1 MKAGYILVYE
11 GKVLVKYAE
20 ENSWTH
26 AEFDKTAKGL
36 AEAARVL
43 GRWMELEEESNHL
56 GLDQPQAS
64 PQCTLLVKNIGKQWA
79 DIQTEKEDGRR

>member
-43 GRWMELEEESNHL
+43 GRWMELEEESNGEEIARL
-56 GLDQPQAS
+56 KIENAR
-64 PQCTLLVKNIGKQWA
+64 LLVENEGLRNLPLVNWGWEQ
-79 DIQTEKEDGRR
+79 ED

>member
-11 GKVLVKYAE
+11 DKVLVKYAE
-20 ENSWTH
+20 ENTGTR
-26 AEFDKTAKGL
+26 AEFDQTAKGL

-43 GRWMELEEESNHL
+43 GRWMELEEEPDPL

-64 PQCTLLVKNIGKQWA
+64 PQYTFDTFGRDPA
-79 DIQTEKEDGRR
+79 DPLRVVRKK